1 MFESRNRPFAPA
13 LAAMLAGIALA
24 GCHAS
29 SEGPESPPPPT
40 ELAIA
45 NFKLDLA
52 TSTLVVPYPFDI
64 YFAIPGAPVDGTLNL
79 PTVPWRNA
87 AMQAAL
93 NSQDGWSTTSSL
105 DTSFTLPLDPASIG
119 ASSVKIIKLWLNPS
133 TKAPVNPADP
143 TQLAFLPSGATSPVA
158 GLLTY
163 GTDFTADVSPD
174 IDSGGK
180 ILRITPLKPF
190 AFSSGP
196 AVNNS
201 GPNAGKILNVGYLVV
216 LTNGLK
222 ATTGEAM
229 GPDTLYANIKA
240 APADCST
247 FTDTT
252 LRQVCQLFKAHLGIA
267 QATGTSAANV
277 VLSWSFSTQSIDDTL
292 KVISL
297 TAAPQQTLI
306 VPTGLTTK
314 MANASLQGKANIYVG
329 STKLPYYLTPAAT
342 PSDKAVLTGFW
353 SAATGPTVPGLDPA
367 SRNLTM
373 FNPVPAKVADVTV
386 PLLVTIPNA
395 TSACPYVYP
404 VSAPP
409 GGWPVAIVQHGI
421 TRNRSDALAMSD
433 GFADAC
439 FIVAAIDLP
448 LHGITDTA
456 SPLYCTPAKPQCIGA
471 TERTFNVDLV
481 NNTSGAAVSDG
492 VIDAS
497 GTHMINLTSPRTGR
511 DNLRQGEADLITLTK
526 SVQSLAVAPGTPLPA
541 GPVGV
546 NPTRVSYVG
555 QSLGAIVG
563 GGFVHFA
570 ADLATVTLESP
581 GGVITKLLLDSA
593 TFGPRISG
601 GVAASAVRDS
611 YSYNLFFRDFQAV
624 IDSGDP
630 INHIKDAAAMH
641 PVHMIKIV
649 NDAVV
654 PNNSTDRLI
663 AAGGLTKLKTLGPN
677 AVGPGAGAYAF
688 FTQGAHGS
696 MFSPTPS
703 LAATIEMQSQAIKF
717 AATAVAPGGPFV
729 YLTDPTVL
737 DLN

>member
-13 LAAMLAGIALA
+13 LAAALAGIALG

-40 ELAIA
+40 EKAIA
-45 NFKLDLA
+45 NFNLTTGNL
-52 TSTLVVPYPFDI
+52 PYPIDL
-64 YFAIPGAPVDGTLNL
+64 YFAPSAAAPLGDGTLNL

-93 NSQDGWSTTSSL
+93 NSQDGWSTTASL
-105 DTSFTLPLDPASIG
+105 DTGFTLPLDSASIG

-133 TKAPVNPADP
+133 TKAPVNPADSA
-143 TQLAFLPSGATSPVA
+143 QLRFLPSGATSPVA
-158 GLLTY
+158 GILTY

-174 IDSGGK
+174 IDSNGK

-196 AVNNS
+196 AVNNA
-201 GPNAGKILNVGYLVV
+201 GANAGKVLNVGYLVV

-222 ATTGEAM
+222 ATTGAAM
-229 GPDTLYANIKA
+229 TPDTFYADIKA

-247 FTDTT
+247 FADATQK
-252 LRQVCQLFKAHLGIA
+252 QVCQLFKAHLGIA
-267 QATGTSAANV
+267 QATGTNPADV

-292 KVISL
+292 NVISL

-342 PSDKAVLTGFW
+342 ASDKSILTKFW
-353 SAATGPTVPGLDPA
+353 TAAAAPNPALGLDPA

-373 FNPVPAKVADVTV
+373 FNPAPAKVADVTV
-386 PLLVTIPNA
+386 PLLVTIPNS

-439 FIVAAIDLP
+439 FIVASIDLP
-448 LHGITDTA
+448 LHGLTDTTN
-456 SPLYCTPAKPQCIGA
+456 PLYCSPTKPQCIGA
-471 TERTFNVDLV
+471 SERTFNVDLV
-481 NNTSGAAVSDG
+481 NAAGAATPDG

-497 GTHMINLTSPRTGR
+497 GTHFINLTSPATSR
-511 DNLRQGEADLITLTK
+511 DNLRQGEADLIVLTK
-526 SVQSLAVAPGTPLPA
+526 SVQTLAIAPGTPLPA

-546 NPTRVSYVG
+546 NPARVSFVG

-563 GGFVHFA
+563 GSHVHFA
-570 ADLATVTLESP
+570 GDLATVTLEEP
-581 GGVITKLLLDSA
+581 GGVLTKLLLDSA
-593 TFGPRISG
+593 AFGPRISA
-601 GVAASAVRDS
+601 GVSASAVRDS

-624 IDSGDP
+624 ADSGDP
-630 INHIKDAAAMH
+630 INHIKDAVTMH
-641 PVHMIKIV
+641 PVHLIKV
-649 NDAVV
+649 LNDAVV

-663 AAGGLTKLKTLGPN
+663 AAGGLNKLKTLGPN
-677 AVGPGAGAYAF
+677 AVGPGNGGYAF
-688 FTQGAHGS
+688 FTKGAHGS
-696 MFSPTPS
+696 MFDPTAS

-729 YLTDPTVL
+729 FLTDPTVL

>member
-13 LAAMLAGIALA
+13 LAAALAGIVLG

-40 ELAIA
+40 EQAIA
-45 NFKLDLA
+45 NFKVDLA
-52 TSTLVVPYPFDI
+52 TSTLVVPYPFDL

-79 PTVPWRNA
+79 PTLPYRGA
-87 AMQAAL
+87 AVQAAL
-93 NSQDGWSTTSSL
+93 NSQDGWSTTASL
-105 DTSFTLPLDPASIG
+105 DTGFTLPLDPASIG
-119 ASSVKIIKLWLNPS
+119 ASSVKIIKLWVNPK

-143 TQLAFLPSGATSPVA
+143 AQAMFLPSGAASPVA
-158 GLLTY
+158 GVLTY
-163 GTDFTADVSPD
+163 GTDFTADVSKD

-180 ILRITPLKPF
+180 FLRITPLKPF

-196 AVNNS
+196 AVNNA

-229 GPDTLYANIKA
+229 SPDTLYANIKA

-247 FTDTT
+247 ITDAIQKQ
-252 LRQVCQLFKAHLGIA
+252 LCQLFKAHLGIA
-267 QATGTSAANV
+267 QATGTNPADV

-292 KVISL
+292 NVISL
-297 TAAPQQTLI
+297 TAAPKQTLI

-314 MANASLQGKANIYVG
+314 MVSASLQGKANIYVG
-329 STKLPYYLTPAAT
+329 STKLPYYLAPAANNK
-342 PSDKAVLTGFW
+342 DKAILTTFW
-353 SAATGPTVPGLDPA
+353 TAAAAPNPALGLDPA

-373 FNPVPAKVADVTV
+373 FNPAPAKVADVTV
-386 PLLVTIPNA
+386 PLLVTIPNS
-395 TSACPYVYP
+395 TSACPFVYP

-409 GGWPVAIVQHGI
+409 GGWPIVIVQHGI
-421 TRNRSDALAMSD
+421 TRDRSDALAMSD

-439 FIVAAIDLP
+439 FIVAAIDFP
-448 LHGITDTA
+448 LHGITNKA
-456 SPLYCTPAKPQCIGA
+456 NPLYCDATKPQCIGA
-471 TERTFNVDLV
+471 TERTFDVDLV
-481 NNTSGAAVSDG
+481 NAAGAAVSDG
-492 VIDAS
+492 VIDPS
-497 GTHMINLTSPRTGR
+497 GTHFVNIPSPATTR

-526 SVQSLAVAPGTPLPA
+526 SVQTLAIAPGTPLPA

-546 NPTRVSYVG
+546 NPARVSFAG
-555 QSLGAIVG
+555 QSLGAIIG
-563 GGFVHFA
+563 GSHVHFA
-570 ADLATVTLESP
+570 NDLATVTLEEP
-581 GGVITKLLLDSA
+581 GGVLAYLFRDSA
-593 TFGPRISG
+593 TFGPRIR
-601 GVAASAVRDS
+601 ASLGAQIVPDS
-611 YSYNLFFRDFQAV
+611 YSYNLFFRDVQAV
-624 IDSGDP
+624 LDSADP
-630 INHIKDAAAMH
+630 INHIKDAVTMH
-641 PVHMIKIV
+641 PTHLIKV
-649 NDAVV
+649 LNDAVV

-663 AAGGLTKLKTLGPN
+663 AAGGLNKLKTLGPN
-677 AVGPGAGAYAF
+677 AVGPGNGGYAL

-696 MFSPTPS
+696 MFSPTAS

>member
-13 LAAMLAGIALA
+13 LAAALAGIALA

-29 SEGPESPPPPT
+29 SEGPESPPPPV
-40 ELAIA
+40 EEAIA
-45 NFKLDLA
+45 KFNIA
-52 TSTLVVPYPFDI
+52 TGSLPYPIDL
-64 YFAIPGAPVDGTLNL
+64 YFAPSAAAPLPDGTLNL

-93 NSQDGWSTTSSL
+93 NSQDGWSTTASL
-105 DTSFTLPLDPASIG
+105 DASFTLPLDAASIG

-133 TKAPVNPADP
+133 TKAPVNPADAA
-143 TQLAFLPSGATSPVA
+143 QLAFLPSGATSPVA
-158 GLLTY
+158 GVLTY

-196 AVNNS
+196 AVNNA

-222 ATTGEAM
+222 ATNGEAM
-229 GPDTLYANIKA
+229 APDTLYAAIKA

-247 FTDTT
+247 FTDPTQK
-252 LRQVCQLFKAHLGIA
+252 QVCQLFKAHLGIA

-277 VLSWSFSTQSIDDTL
+277 VLSWSFSTQSIDDSL
-292 KVISL
+292 NVISL
-297 TAAPQQTLI
+297 TAAPQQTLV

-314 MANASLQGKANIYVG
+314 QANASLQGKANIYVG
-329 STKLPYYLTPAAT
+329 STKLPYYLTPAAST
-342 PSDKAVLTGFW
+342 SDKAVLTGFW
-353 SAATGPTVPGLDPA
+353 SAAAAPNPALGLDPA

-373 FNPVPAKVADVTV
+373 FNPAPAKVADVTV

-395 TSACPYVYP
+395 TSACPYIYP

-439 FIVAAIDLP
+439 FIVASIDLP
-448 LHGITDTA
+448 LHGITDKT
-456 SPLYCTPAKPQCIGA
+456 SPLYCDATKPQCIGA

-481 NNTSGAAVSDG
+481 NAAGAATPDG
-492 VIDAS
+492 VTDPS
-497 GTHMINLTSPRTGR
+497 GTHFINLTSPRTGR
-511 DNLRQGEADLITLTK
+511 DNLRQGEADLIVFTK
-526 SVQSLAVAPGTPLPA
+526 SVQALAIAPGTPLPA

-546 NPTRVSYVG
+546 NPTRVSFAG

-563 GGFVHFA
+563 GSHVHFA
-570 ADLATVTLESP
+570 NDLATVTLEEP

-601 GVAASAVRDS
+601 AVSASAVRDS

-624 IDSGDP
+624 VDSGDP
-630 INHIKDAAAMH
+630 INHIKDAVTMH
-641 PVHMIKIV
+641 PVHVIKV
-649 NDAVV
+649 LNDAVV
-654 PNNSTDRLI
+654 PNSSTDRLI
-663 AAGGLTKLKTLGPN
+663 AAGGLNKLKTLGPN
-677 AVGPGAGAYAF
+677 AVGPGNGGYAF
-688 FTQGAHGS
+688 FTKGAHGS
-696 MFSPTPS
+696 MFDPTAS

>member
-1 MFESRNRPFAPA
+1 MLESRNRPFAPA
-13 LAAMLAGIALA
+13 LAATLAGIALA

-29 SEGPESPPPPT
+29 SEGPESPPPPV
-40 ELAIA
+40 EQAIA
-45 NFKLDLA
+45 KFSIA
-52 TSTLVVPYPFDI
+52 TGNLPYPIDL
-64 YFAIPGAPVDGTLNL
+64 YFVPSAAAPLPDGTLNL

-93 NSQDGWSTTSSL
+93 NSQDGWSTTASL
-105 DTSFTLPLDPASIG
+105 DTSFTLPLDSASIG
-119 ASSVKIIKLWLNPS
+119 AGSVKIIKLWLNPS

-143 TQLAFLPSGATSPVA
+143 TQLGFLPSGATSPVA

-190 AFSSGP
+190 DFSRGP

-201 GPNAGKILNVGYLVV
+201 GANAGRILNVGYLVV

-222 ATTGEAM
+222 ATTGDAM
-229 GPDTLYANIKA
+229 SPDTLYADIKA
-240 APADCST
+240 APADCSS
-247 FTDTT
+247 FTDPTQ
-252 LRQVCQLFKAHLGIA
+252 RQVCLLFKAHLGIA
-267 QATGTSAANV
+267 QATGTSAADV

-292 KVISL
+292 NVISL

-306 VPTGLTTK
+306 VPTGLTTQQ
-314 MANASLQGKANIYVG
+314 ANAGLQGKANIYVG
-329 STKLPYYLTPAAT
+329 STRLPYYLTPAAT
-342 PSDKAVLTGFW
+342 SSDKAVLTGFW
-353 SAATGPTVPGLDPA
+353 SAAAAPNPALGLDPD

-373 FNPVPAKVADVTV
+373 FNPAPAKVADVTV

-395 TSACPYVYP
+395 TSACPYIYP
-404 VSAPP
+404 VSSPP

-439 FIVAAIDLP
+439 YIVASIDLP
-448 LHGITDTA
+448 LHGITDPTN
-456 SPLYCTPAKPQCIGA
+456 PLYCDVTKPQCIGA

-481 NNTSGAAVSDG
+481 NNTSGAAVADG
-492 VIDAS
+492 VTDSS
-497 GTHMINLTSPRTGR
+497 GTHFINLTSPRTGR

-526 SVQSLAVAPGTPLPA
+526 SVQALAIAPGTPLPA

-546 NPTRVSYVG
+546 NPARVSFAG
-555 QSLGAIVG
+555 QSLGGIVG
-563 GGFVHFA
+563 GSFAHFA
-570 ADLATVTLESP
+570 GDLVTVTLEEP
-581 GGVITKLLLDSA
+581 GGLITKLLLDSA

-601 GVAASAVRDS
+601 AVSASAVRDS
-611 YSYNLFFRDFQAV
+611 YSYNLFFRDIQAV

-630 INHIKDAAAMH
+630 INHIKDAVTMH
-641 PVHMIKIV
+641 PVHLIKV
-649 NDAVV
+649 LDDAVV
-654 PNNSTDRLI
+654 PNSATDRLI
-663 AAGGLTKLKTLGPN
+663 EAGGLNKLTTLGPN
-677 AVGPGAGAYAF
+677 AVGPGNGGYAF

-696 MFSPTPS
+696 MFDPTAS

-729 YLTDPTVL
+729 FLTDPTVL
-737 DLN
+737 DLD